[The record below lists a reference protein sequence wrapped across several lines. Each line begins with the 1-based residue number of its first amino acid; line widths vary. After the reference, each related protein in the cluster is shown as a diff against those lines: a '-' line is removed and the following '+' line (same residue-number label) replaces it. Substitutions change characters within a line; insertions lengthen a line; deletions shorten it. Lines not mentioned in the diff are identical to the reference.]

1 MPYEYLAHPSDMG
14 IRGIGKTVEEAF
26 AEVAR
31 AMFSLMS
38 DLEKIEPKEAVSLEV
53 DAETL
58 EELFVRFLSEL
69 LFLRDTQG
77 LLFSRFSLRIETE
90 GQRFRVKGQALGE
103 KFDPKK
109 HPRGIDVKAATY
121 NWVHVEQKQD
131 GTWIAQGVV
140 DV

>member
-14 IRGIGKTVEEAF
+14 IRGIGETVEEAF
-26 AEVAR
+26 AEAAR

-53 DAETL
+53 DAENL

-69 LFLRDTQG
+69 IFLRDTQG
-77 LLFSRFSLRIETE
+77 LLFSRFSLRIEKE
-90 GQRFRVKGQALGE
+90 GQRFRIKGQALGE
-103 KFDPKK
+103 KFDPAK

-121 NWVHVEQKQD
+121 NWVKVEKQN